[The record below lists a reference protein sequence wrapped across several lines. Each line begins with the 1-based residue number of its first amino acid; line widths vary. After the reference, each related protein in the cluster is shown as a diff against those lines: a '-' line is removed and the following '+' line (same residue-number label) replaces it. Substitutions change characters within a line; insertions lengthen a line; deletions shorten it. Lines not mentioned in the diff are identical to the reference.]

1 MPFPARTGGGDFLT
15 RRKMWAKENGKT
27 LKPLFRGNVMK
38 RKWTALLAAMVI
50 CISAV
55 PACAEVTQSDLVV
68 LDVALIRPVGIVSV
82 AVGTALFIV
91 SLPVSIPS
99 GSVGAVAKSLVKDSF
114 EYTFIRPVGNFD
126 YELGTWGK
134 EAPPIS
140 ENSRSRIK

>member
-1 MPFPARTGGGDFLT
+1 MNRAGASAPPRAAISRCACDALTTTTGIF
-15 RRKMWAKENGKT
+15 
-27 LKPLFRGNVMK
+27 
-38 RKWTALLAAMVI
+38 
-50 CISAV
+50 
-55 PACAEVTQSDLVV
+55 
-68 LDVALIRPVGIVSV
+68 
-82 AVGTALFIV
+82 
-91 SLPVSIPS
+91 